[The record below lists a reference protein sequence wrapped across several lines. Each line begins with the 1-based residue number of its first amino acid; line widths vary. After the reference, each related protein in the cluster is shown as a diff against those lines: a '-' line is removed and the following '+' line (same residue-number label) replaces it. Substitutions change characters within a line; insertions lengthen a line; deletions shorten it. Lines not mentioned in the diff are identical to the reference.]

1 MKMNMTARK
10 LTLDPSFKDRA
21 QKKLKKLD
29 RFFGEDAD
37 VMVTVT
43 PEHSEVTV
51 EIVVRADNMIFR
63 AERTALDK
71 TDALENAVDLLFK
84 QIVKNKSKLAQKLKV
99 DAFAAPVDVEFEE
112 EEGDFRVVREKRF
125 DIDVMTVQEA
135 ILQMNLLGHSFFM
148 FRNPE
153 EGGQVN
159 VVYRRRN
166 DDYGLLVP
174 NMK

>member
-71 TDALENAVDLLFK
+71 NDALENAVDLLFK
-84 QIVKNKSKLAQKLKV
+84 QIVKNKSKAGTK
-99 DAFAAPVDVEFEE
+99 AES
-112 EEGDFRVVREKRF
+112 RRF
-125 DIDVMTVQEA
+125 CSP
-135 ILQMNLLGHSFFM
+135 G
-148 FRNPE
+148 
-153 EGGQVN
+153 
-159 VVYRRRN
+159 RR
-166 DDYGLLVP
+166 
-174 NMK
+174 